1 MRAVI
6 VIGAIAA
13 YLWVFGPPAFLSPYT
28 YRAEVGYYNGGAQAW
43 YVGSDTS
50 YDSCMSEARGL
61 FNSYNVQSP
70 NRAFS
75 WACRKMQ
82 GESFLDR
89 VR

>member
-1 MRAVI
+1 VVATDRRRGGLPLGLRA
-6 VIGAIAA
+6 
-13 YLWVFGPPAFLSPYT
+13 PAFLSPYM
-28 YRAEVGYYNGGAQAW
+28 YRAEVGYYSGGAQAW

-50 YDSCMSEARGL
+50 YDSCMAEARAL
-61 FNSYNVQSP
+61 YNSYNAQSP

-82 GESFLDR
+82 GENFLDR